1 MADKIGFRVTG
12 NQCNQKYR
20 NLLCTYRTNKQRA
33 STTGTGSQAVKWPY
47 FEIMDSVLGT
57 KASSNP
63 PLNSLVCSIRGVR
76 GHQAQPEDEH
86 YEEDVDD
93 PQTSQQGPPS
103 NKKKKNGVTMK
114 EYLLFKMESEKEK
127 LEKQEEENKEKA
139 RFKEREL
146 NIKEKQVEAILELTK
161 AIGRGRE
168 EKK

>member
-1 MADKIGFRVTG
+1 MFQTEERTRNLLLIKFEKEKEFSCGSKHQISNLWRDVADKIGFRVTG

-20 NLLCTYRTNKQRA
+20 NLLWTYRTNKQRA

-93 PQTSQQGPPS
+93 PQTSQQGHHQIRRRR
-103 NKKKKNGVTMK
+103 
-114 EYLLFKMESEKEK
+114 ME
-127 LEKQEEENKEKA
+127 
-139 RFKEREL
+139 
-146 NIKEKQVEAILELTK
+146 
-161 AIGRGRE
+161 
-168 EKK
+168 